1 MTDEITNPAPAPA
14 APSPMHPKV
23 VSAIFVV
30 LAALTGGGVGSTVT
44 IVSSPDLELAKRDA
58 VDTALERM
66 RAEVDREIAPMRGRL
81 ERIEEK
87 LDRLIERAD

>member
-1 MTDEITNPAPAPA
+1 MTGVQTCALPI
-14 APSPMHPKV
+14 SG
-23 VSAIFVV
+23 
-30 LAALTGGGVGSTVT
+30 LTGGGVGSTVT
-44 IVSSPDLELAKRDA
+44 IVSAPDLEIAKRDA

>member
-1 MTDEITNPAPAPA
+1 MSDDASTSSTAMPSKYADA
-14 APSPMHPKV
+14 ALV
-23 VSAIFVV
+23 I
-30 LAALTGGGVGSTVT
+30 AALTGGGVGSTVSL
-44 IVSSPDLELAKRDA
+44 VSAPDLELAKRDA

>member
-1 MTDEITNPAPAPA
+1 MSDETTNPSA
-14 APSPMHPKV
+14 AMPSKY
-23 VSAIFVV
+23 AAAALII
-30 LAALTGGGVGSTVT
+30 AALTGGGVGSTVSL
-44 IVSSPDLELAKRDA
+44 VSAPDLELAKRDA

-87 LDRLIERAD
+87 LDRLIERAQ

>member
-1 MTDEITNPAPAPA
+1 MTDEIANPAPAPA
-14 APSPMHPKV
+14 APSPMSPKV
-23 VSAIFVV
+23 ISALFVV
-30 LAALTGGGVGSTVT
+30 LAAVTGGGVGSTVT
-44 IVSSPDLELAKRDA
+44 IVSAPDLELAKRDA

>member
-1 MTDEITNPAPAPA
+1 MSEEQTPAPTPAPM
-14 APSPMHPKV
+14 PSKYV
-23 VSAIFVV
+23 T
-30 LAALTGGGVGSTVT
+30 AALIVAALGGGGVGSTVS
-44 IVSSPDLELAKRDA
+44 IVRAPDLELAKRDA

-87 LDRLIERAD
+87 LDRLIERAQ

>member
-1 MTDEITNPAPAPA
+1 MTEDNAAPAPHSSPPLPSKYVTA
-14 APSPMHPKV
+14 ALV
-23 VSAIFVV
+23 V
-30 LAALTGGGVGSTVT
+30 AALTGGGVGSTVSL
-44 IVSSPDLELAKRDA
+44 VSSPDLELAKRDA

-66 RAEVDREIAPMRGRL
+66 RAEVDREIAPMRNRL

>member
-1 MTDEITNPAPAPA
+1 MSDEASTSSPAMPSKYA
-14 APSPMHPKV
+14 A
-23 VSAIFVV
+23 AALII
-30 LAALTGGGVGSTVT
+30 AALTGGGVGSTVSL
-44 IVSSPDLELAKRDA
+44 VSAPDLELAKRDA

>member
-1 MTDEITNPAPAPA
+1 MLDDNPAPAPPA
-14 APSPMHPKV
+14 QEIPARFIAVLV
-23 VSAIFVV
+23 V
-30 LAALTGGGVGSTVT
+30 AALTGGGVGSTVSL
-44 IVSSPDLELAKRDA
+44 VSSPDLELAKRDA

>member
-1 MTDEITNPAPAPA
+1 MIDETNPAPAPSA
-14 APSPMHPKV
+14 QQALSPKV
-23 VSAIFVV
+23 ASALLVIM
-30 LAALTGGGVGSTVT
+30 AGLTGGGVGSTVT
-44 IVSSPDLELAKRDA
+44 IVSAPDLEIAKRDA

>member
-1 MTDEITNPAPAPA
+1 MIDDNPAPAP
-14 APSPMHPKV
+14 PSQPPIPAKYV
-23 VSAIFVV
+23 VALLF
-30 LAALTGGGVGSTVT
+30 AALTGGGVGSTVSP
-44 IVSSPDLELAKRDA
+44 VSSPDLELAKRDA

-87 LDRLIERAD
+87 LDRLIERGD

>member
-1 MTDEITNPAPAPA
+1 MSDETPTEGTAPPPSKYVA
-14 APSPMHPKV
+14 AALV
-23 VSAIFVV
+23 V
-30 LAALTGGGVGSTVT
+30 AALTGGGVVSTVS
-44 IVSSPDLELAKRDA
+44 IVSAPDLELAKRDA
-58 VDTALERM
+58 VDLAMERM

>member
-1 MTDEITNPAPAPA
+1 MSDEASTSSTAMPSKYA
-14 APSPMHPKV
+14 AAALV
-23 VSAIFVV
+23 I
-30 LAALTGGGVGSTVT
+30 AALTGGGVGSTVSL
-44 IVSSPDLELAKRDA
+44 VSAPDLELAKRDA

>member
-1 MTDEITNPAPAPA
+1 MTDEITNPA
-14 APSPMHPKV
+14 APSPLSPKV
-23 VSAIFVV
+23 VSALFVI
-30 LAALTGGGVGSTVT
+30 LAAVTGGGVGSTVT
-44 IVSSPDLELAKRDA
+44 IVSAPDLELAKRDA

-66 RAEVDREIAPMRGRL
+66 RSEVDREIAPMRGRL

>member
-1 MTDEITNPAPAPA
+1 MIDDSTNPAPAPA
-14 APSPMHPKV
+14 SPSPMPPKV
-23 VSAIFVV
+23 VSALFVV
-30 LAALTGGGVGSTVT
+30 IAALTGGGVGSTVT
-44 IVSSPDLELAKRDA
+44 IVSAPDLELAKRDA

>member
-14 APSPMHPKV
+14 APSPLPPKV
-23 VSAIFVV
+23 ISALFVI
-30 LAALTGGGVGSTVT
+30 LAAVTGGGVGSTVT
-44 IVSSPDLELAKRDA
+44 IVSAPDLELAKRDA

-66 RAEVDREIAPMRGRL
+66 RSEVDREIAPMRGRL

>member
-1 MTDEITNPAPAPA
+1 MSDETNPAPAPPA
-14 APSPMHPKV
+14 QQALSPKV
-23 VSAIFVV
+23 ASALLVIM
-30 LAALTGGGVGSTVT
+30 AGLTGGGVGSTVT
-44 IVSSPDLELAKRDA
+44 IVSAPDLEIAKRDA

>member
-1 MTDEITNPAPAPA
+1 MPSKYA
-14 APSPMHPKV
+14 AAAM
-23 VSAIFVV
+23 II
-30 LAALTGGGVGSTVT
+30 AALTGGGVGSTVT
-44 IVSSPDLELAKRDA
+44 LVSAPDLELAKRDA

>member
-1 MTDEITNPAPAPA
+1 MSDEASTSA
-14 APSPMHPKV
+14 ATMPSKYAAAALV
-23 VSAIFVV
+23 I
-30 LAALTGGGVGSTVT
+30 AALTGGGVGSTVSL
-44 IVSSPDLELAKRDA
+44 VSAPDLELAKRDA

>member
-1 MTDEITNPAPAPA
+1 MIDETNPAPAPPA
-14 APSPMHPKV
+14 QQALSPKV
-23 VSAIFVV
+23 ASALLVIM
-30 LAALTGGGVGSTVT
+30 AGLTGGGVGSTVT
-44 IVSSPDLELAKRDA
+44 IVSAPDLEIAKRDA

>member
-1 MTDEITNPAPAPA
+1 MSDETNPAPAPHA
-14 APSPMHPKV
+14 QQALSPKV
-23 VSAIFVV
+23 ASALLVIM
-30 LAALTGGGVGSTVT
+30 AGLTGGGVGSTVT
-44 IVSSPDLELAKRDA
+44 IVSAPDLEIAKRDA

>member
-1 MTDEITNPAPAPA
+1 MNDEITNPAPA
-14 APSPMHPKV
+14 APSPLSPKV
-23 VSAIFVV
+23 VSALFVI
-30 LAALTGGGVGSTVT
+30 LAAVTGGGVGSTVT
-44 IVSSPDLELAKRDA
+44 IVSAPDLELAKRDA